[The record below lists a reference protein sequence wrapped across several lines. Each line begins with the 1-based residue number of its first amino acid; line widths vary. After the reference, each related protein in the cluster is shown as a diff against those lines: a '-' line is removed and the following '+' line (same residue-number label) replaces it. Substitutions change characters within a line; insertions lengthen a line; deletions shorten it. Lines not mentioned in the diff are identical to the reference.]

1 MYNSIGKA
9 ENYDSSEAFTNEES
23 FDLYGVAEFS
33 NDKTAGLPNVS
44 KSGNAENFETRGI
57 TFSINEDSSE
67 LLEEARMDFVGK
79 NKQNLDNFETR
90 TINFLPN
97 SRNMAQIQNGQKI
110 VVNNKFQKEKA
121 RLAKELKKNAD
132 KYLLDKDKAVL
143 EMAKIC
149 KSITN
154 LVCDKRPAPSNA
166 LEKDSKVDR
175 FKKYFEN
182 PEDNIKNIDL
192 SGLKTEQQICV
203 EIEED
208 DVMMDDTESHPDCL
222 SGFSFFNESDDKEIR
237 SDIIEDKLPEILKI
251 LETNDTVLIKGDTGC
266 GKSTIIPRMLMG
278 TYKNIV
284 CTQPRRLA
292 AINVA
297 RKVSSDIGC
306 KLGTEV
312 GYSIRFED
320 VTSKNTKLRYV
331 TDGVLLNELNHWKR
345 DGMRVTSYQRGSCKV
360 PNIESLERMSRD
372 ENIESV
378 IDSDKRVFPQDGSN
392 FLGSECKQV
401 NTVKVSEPE
410 MPDKNACNESSGTFM
425 TNQSTLD
432 ENCAN
437 EKNFGSDNSFSKIQD
452 KSKISGYDLII
463 IDEAHERSINIDF
476 LLGHLKAILKQ
487 GNVSTKVII
496 MSATLNTEQFSEY
509 FNCPIVEIKQR
520 RHEVTYFYLNKPV
533 EDYLKAS
540 IQTVLKVVKKFST
553 GDIIVF
559 LSGQEDIYRAEASLK
574 SALSG
579 SGISILKLFSA
590 MAAEEQD
597 LVFIKGPR
605 KIILSTNV
613 AETSITIENIKF
625 VVDSGKVKIKRR
637 SSASS
642 VDFLEVVSISKAQ
655 AKQRAGRAGRTQPGI
670 VFRAYTFNEY
680 LEMKEN
686 LAPEILRTNLSSLIL
701 TMKNFGYMDILSFD
715 FIDRPNIKSINK
727 SIQFLHYLKA
737 IDKNSEITRLGRTVA
752 KLPFDPEI
760 GMSLLVASK
769 IGCLNSVST
778 IAAFLDYQTVF
789 LDIKSNNRDYKA
801 YKMIKSAFNHPKGDF
816 YTFLNIYNL
825 WSSSKFSSFFLKKN
839 FLNFKTMH
847 QIKKVKSQLLSIF
860 PLQKDVNLEIERAFC
875 SGFFMNVA
883 KRDNKCYKTVFGDIE
898 CFIHPNDELFKKS
911 PKYVLFY
918 ELFCV
923 KKVYMNHCVEIDPDI
938 LSKSV
943 NTDYKL

>member
-9 ENYDSSEAFTNEES
+9 ENYDSSEASTNEDEDS
-23 FDLYGVAEFS
+23 FDIYRIAEHS
-33 NDKTAGLPNVS
+33 NDKAAESPNVS
-44 KSGNAENFETRGI
+44 KSGNTENFETQGI

-67 LLEEARMDFVGK
+67 LLEEAEVDFVGK

-97 SRNMAQIQNGQKI
+97 SRNMGQTQNGQKI
-110 VVNNKFQKEKA
+110 AVNNKFQKEKA
-121 RLAKELKKNAD
+121 RLTKELKKNAD
-132 KYLLDKDKAVL
+132 KYLLDKDRAVL
-143 EMAKIC
+143 EMSKVC
-149 KSITN
+149 KSITK
-154 LVCDKRPAPSNA
+154 LVCDKRHAPSNA
-166 LEKDSKVDR
+166 LVGDTKVDR
-175 FKKYFEN
+175 FKKYFES
-182 PEDNIKNIDL
+182 PEDDAVNIDL
-192 SGLKTEQQICV
+192 SRLNTEKQICAK
-203 EIEED
+203 IEED
-208 DVMMDDTESHPDCL
+208 DVMVDDVESHPDCL
-222 SGFSFFNESDDKEIR
+222 PGFSFFNEGDDKEVR
-237 SDIIEDKLPEILKI
+237 SDVIEDKLPEIVKI
-251 LETNDTVLIKGDTGC
+251 LETNDVVLIKGDTGC
-266 GKSTIIPRMLMG
+266 GKSTVIPRILMS

-320 VTSKNTKLRYV
+320 LTSKNTKLKYV

-345 DGMRVTSYQRGSCKV
+345 DRMCVKSYENGSCKV
-360 PNIESLERMSRD
+360 SNTESLERMARD
-372 ENIESV
+372 ENIEPG
-378 IDSDKRVFPQDGSN
+378 IDSGKRVVPQDGLAR
-392 FLGSECKQV
+392 FKSECKQA
-401 NTVKVSEPE
+401 NTAKVSELE
-410 MPDKNACNESSGTFM
+410 MPDKNASSGTFM
-425 TNQSTLD
+425 TSQSIFD
-432 ENCAN
+432 ESRAN
-437 EKNFGSDNSFSKIQD
+437 EKAFRDANSLLKIQD

-540 IQTVLKVVKKFST
+540 IQTVLKLVKKFCD

-574 SALSG
+574 SALLG

-637 SSASS
+637 PSASS

-670 VFRAYTFNEY
+670 VFRAYTVSEY

-701 TMKNFGYMDILSFD
+701 TMKNFGYMDIFSFD
-715 FIDRPNIKSINK
+715 FIDRPNIKSIDK

-737 IDKNSEITRLGRTVA
+737 IDKNSEITRLGRTIA
-752 KLPFDPEI
+752 KLPLDPEI

-778 IAAFLDYQTVF
+778 VAAFLDYQTVF

-801 YKMIKSAFNHPKGDF
+801 YKMVKSAFSHPKGDF

-860 PLQKDVNLEIERAFC
+860 PPQKDVNLEIERAFC

-883 KRDNKCYKTVFGDIE
+883 KRDNKCYKTIFGDIE